1 MHRDYC
7 FRRKQ
12 HSHTR
17 CALQTFVVSQIDLF
31 MFSRNRLLTFPSSGL
46 AGLMSLHL
54 GLLVKSGLW
63 SFNVI
68 KDTFWAR
75 HSSRG
80 TQLSLQLV
88 QIFWQ
93 LNIVDVKVSHGDLAV
108 GLFEASIGSSSMTL
122 KGDPCTV
129 VLIIKF

>member
-1 MHRDYC
+1 MHRNYC

-12 HSHTR
+12 HSYAVCFTDF
-17 CALQTFVVSQIDLF
+17 CCFLDWFVYVFKSH
-31 MFSRNRLLTFPSSGL
+31 LLTFPSSGL

-93 LNIVDVKVSHGDLAV
+93 LNIVDVKVSHGDSAV